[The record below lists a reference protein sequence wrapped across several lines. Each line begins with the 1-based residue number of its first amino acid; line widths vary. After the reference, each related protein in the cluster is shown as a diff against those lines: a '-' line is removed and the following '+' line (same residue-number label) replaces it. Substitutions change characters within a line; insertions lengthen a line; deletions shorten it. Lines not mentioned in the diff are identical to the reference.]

1 MVDAF
6 ERDQLLLVAVSD
18 HLRAHRSQYEFS
30 RRGPLA
36 PVDTLHIGH
45 QHRRAARRMAV
56 TDFDAALTLVM
67 CERHKV
73 ARMLTLDPQFTTYD
87 LDVHLLS
94 DDDDLRI

>member
-1 MVDAF
+1 
-6 ERDQLLLVAVSD
+6 
-18 HLRAHRSQYEFS
+18 
-30 RRGPLA
+30 
-36 PVDTLHIGH
+36 
-45 QHRRAARRMAV
+45 MAV